1 MKGPAHGGRKLR
13 SMPHARWSARHRQA
27 KKHLPAAIKKKRGF
41 PLPLRHGKTNQ
52 WCYFATYLLSRC
64 YLTGKNGH
72 TIGMMISETI
82 MQIIVS
88 PVPTFT

>member
-1 MKGPAHGGRKLR
+1 MVAGSFGVCLTHVGVQDIDRRKNTCR
-13 SMPHARWSARHRQA
+13 RQS
-27 KKHLPAAIKKKRGF
+27 KKRRGF

-72 TIGMMISETI
+72 TTGMTISETI

-88 PVPTFT
+88 PVPHFR